1 MVPVSVFFPCRFCS
15 LRQNAG
21 CATGAGFASTPGRG
35 CVQAPPQ
42 LQAASSQG
50 RDLPVAGFRVKTC
63 TGVWDEVL
71 CPTHS
76 WAEFK
81 FLTVSHVQK

>member
-1 MVPVSVFFPCRFCS
+1 MQILFLKAKCRLCNWGWFC
-15 LRQNAG
+15 LNPWEGVCAG
-21 CATGAGFASTPGRG
+21 
-35 CVQAPPQ
+35 PPQ

-63 TGVWDEVL
+63 TGVQDEVL